1 MPPRPRPVP
10 RLALAT
16 AASSEGV
23 LLGPLKIFE
32 ESPRLGPVFGV
43 RVRAADHR
51 AEVPTH
57 RHPQGQLVVALRGGV
72 VCEVPD
78 GVWMVPPACAVW
90 VPSELPHSIRATAN
104 ARMGYLFVQPGA
116 ADLPGHCC
124 TLAIS
129 PLAREL
135 VLRLAD
141 LPSEYEADSATG
153 RLAVVLLEELARMPR
168 ERLRLP
174 TSAEPR
180 LRRIAKMLSEDPA
193 DRRTLAEWA
202 KVVATSERTLA
213 RLVRQETGL
222 TFGRWRQQLHLIVAL
237 HQLSAGQSVQRV
249 AEALGYDSVTAFIS
263 MFKKSLGKPPGKYF
277 AGIARRDDV
286 DEDEDAAPIPP
297 APAPTGRHAPRG

>member
-1 MPPRPRPVP
+1 MPTRARPAP
-10 RLALAT
+10 RLVLNVPSAPD
-16 AASSEGV
+16 GV

-32 ESPRLGPVFGV
+32 ESPRLGPIFGV

-78 GVWMVPPACAVW
+78 GVWMVPPACAIW

-104 ARMGYLFVQPGA
+104 AHMGYLFVQPGA
-116 ADLPGHCC
+116 SSLPDHCC

-129 PLAREL
+129 PLVREL
-135 VLRLAD
+135 VLHLAD
-141 LPSEYEADSATG
+141 LPSEYEVDSPTG
-153 RLAVVLLEELARMPR
+153 RLAMVLLEELARMPQ
-168 ERLRLP
+168 EHLRLP

-180 LRRIAKMLSEDPA
+180 LQRIAKMLTDNPA
-193 DRRTLAEWA
+193 DRRTLSEWGQ
-202 KVVATSERTLA
+202 VVATSERTLA
-213 RLVRQETGL
+213 RLIRHETGL

-277 AGIARRDDV
+277 AAIAS
-286 DEDEDAAPIPP
+286 PP
-297 APAPTGRHAPRG
+297 APVPADRRAPRG

>member
-1 MPPRPRPVP
+1 M
-10 RLALAT
+10 
-16 AASSEGV
+16 

-32 ESPRLGPVFGV
+32 DSPRLGPVFGV

-57 RHPQGQLVVALRGGV
+57 RHPQGQLVVALQGGV

-104 ARMGYLFVQPGA
+104 ARMGYLFVQPGV

-129 PLAREL
+129 PLVREL
-135 VLRLAD
+135 VLHLAD
-141 LPSEYEADSATG
+141 LPSEYTVDSPTG
-153 RLAVVLLEELARMPR
+153 RLAMVLLDELARMPR
-168 ERLRLP
+168 EQLRLP
-174 TSAEPR
+174 TSVEPR
-180 LRRIAKMLSEDPA
+180 LRRIAKMLSDDPA
-193 DRRTLAEWA
+193 DRRTLAEWGQ
-202 KVVATSERTLA
+202 VVATSERTLA
-213 RLVRQETGL
+213 RLIRQETGL

-237 HQLSAGQSVQRV
+237 HHLSAGQTVQRV

-277 AGIARRDDV
+277 ATLAQRD
-286 DEDEDAAPIPP
+286 EA
-297 APAPTGRHAPRG
+297 GRHGDATP